1 MIRTGLPAAG
11 VIENSLRWDVTR
23 FEVLIVGADDL
34 VFFCG
39 CFVGGR
45 RFAMMINAF
54 LWEADGLLELETF
67 VGGNGGRQRQN

>member
-34 VFFCG
+34 GVKM
-39 CFVGGR
+39 VR
-45 RFAMMINAF
+45 IK
-54 LWEADGLLELETF
+54 DGVSFEKLK
-67 VGGNGGRQRQN
+67 